1 MVSVNCETKDQYI
14 MPAHSTIVIT
24 VNEID
29 LYDVAIFNE
38 GYSKHY
44 TNLTYKQVCELIVN
58 M

>member
-1 MVSVNCETKDQYI
+1 
-14 MPAHSTIVIT
+14 MPTHSTIVIT

-29 LYDVAIFNE
+29 LYDVAIFNN